1 MTRSTFADEL
11 QQASDRIADIPRAD
25 LQIMLRRAA
34 LIIRNTGGIVLDPG
48 VQDTL
53 SHIAVELGLA
63 KSDLIK
69 TVIGDWLIA
78 NAYLP
83 VPRLFDEESETEGS
97 A

>member
-1 MTRSTFADEL
+1 MIRSTFADEL
-11 QQASDRIADIPRAD
+11 QQASDRIADVPRAD
-25 LQIMLRRAA
+25 LQNMLRRAA
-34 LIIRNTGGIVLDPG
+34 LIIRNTGGIDLDPG

-53 SHIAVELGLA
+53 SDIAVDMRLA

-69 TVIGDWLIA
+69 TIIGDWLIA

>member
-34 LIIRNTGGIVLDPG
+34 LIIRNTDGINLDPG
-48 VQDTL
+48 IGETL
-53 SHIAVELGLA
+53 SGVAVEMGLA

-69 TVIGDWLIA
+69 TIIGDWLIA

>member
-11 QQASDRIADIPRAD
+11 QHVSDSIADIPRAV

-34 LIIRNTGGIVLDPG
+34 LIIRNVHHVELDPRTE
-48 VQDTL
+48 DSL
-53 SHIAVELGLA
+53 SDVAVEMGMP
-63 KSDLIK
+63 KPDLLRKI
-69 TVIGDWLIA
+69 IGDWLIA